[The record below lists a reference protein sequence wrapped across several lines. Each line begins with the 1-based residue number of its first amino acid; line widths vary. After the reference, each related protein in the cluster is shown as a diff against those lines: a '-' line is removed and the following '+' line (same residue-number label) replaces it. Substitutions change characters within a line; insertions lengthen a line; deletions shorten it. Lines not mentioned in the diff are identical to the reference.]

1 MNSAQDSEILLPRQ
15 LDFLNL
21 LGYQHL
27 QHGNAHRAMVIFD
40 AMHAVTPGNTK
51 LLLSLAYACLQA
63 GDPERALTV
72 LEELPKKDGD
82 HALAWLIKG
91 KALLQTGRV
100 AESAR
105 AMRLFIRKRNAG
117 QP

>member
-1 MNSAQDSEILLPRQ
+1 MNIAQDVDNFLPRQ
-15 LDFLNL
+15 LDLLNL

-27 QHGNAHRAMVIFD
+27 QHGNADRAVVIFD
-40 AMHAVTPGNTK
+40 AMHALSPGNTK
-51 LLLSLAYACLQA
+51 VILSLAYASLQA
-63 GDPERALTV
+63 GEADKALKV
-72 LEELPKKDGD
+72 IDDLSSADAD

-105 AMRLFIRKRNAG
+105 AMRLYIRKRNAD
-117 QP
+117 QA